1 MEEVD
6 ERTFTITLNNE
17 AARRALGVGQTRA
30 HDDTAGTL
38 ASALDGT
45 LNAINEELTGR
56 DWMLWTPVGITGN
69 SDGTPYHVTIHV
81 KNNEKLRVIEQCA
94 NSSGI
99 NRVRDDAAPD
109 DAGAPTDPLRVEA
122 ARGPRCTPDALGE
135 RAEDSPLKRVSA
147 GNGRRAAT
155 APRAE
160 TNG

>member
-1 MEEVD
+1 MTETERTAKAGVLLADDEYTIDVKEVD

-30 HDDTAGTL
+30 HDDSAGTL

-99 NRVRDDAAPD
+99 NRVETMRRLTTLALRLILFESRPPEDPDVHPMLSGNAPK
-109 DAGAPTDPLRVEA
+109 TVH
-122 ARGPRCTPDALGE
+122 
-135 RAEDSPLKRVSA
+135 
-147 GNGRRAAT
+147 
-155 APRAE
+155 
-160 TNG
+160 